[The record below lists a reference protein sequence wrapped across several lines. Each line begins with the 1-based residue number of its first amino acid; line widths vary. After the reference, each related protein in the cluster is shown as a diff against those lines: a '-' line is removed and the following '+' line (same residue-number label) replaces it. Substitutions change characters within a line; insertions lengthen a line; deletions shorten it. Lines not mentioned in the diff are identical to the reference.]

1 MCDICKKF
9 ICPPA
14 CPSYD
19 GRSAEHGK
27 RIADCAICKEPI
39 YLGDLCFARTKLVLC
54 SRGYAR
60 EQRARALAARP
71 FKKLRTKLDA
81 ICPDQ
86 SQKGE

>member
-27 RIADCAICKEPI
+27 RIAVCAICKEPI
-39 YLGDLCFARTKLVLC
+39 YLGDLYFASTKLILC
-54 SRGYAR
+54 SRCYAR
-60 EQRARALAARP
+60 EQRARVLAARAL
-71 FKKLRTKLDA
+71 KKIRTKLNATD
-81 ICPDQ
+81 PD
-86 SQKGE
+86 